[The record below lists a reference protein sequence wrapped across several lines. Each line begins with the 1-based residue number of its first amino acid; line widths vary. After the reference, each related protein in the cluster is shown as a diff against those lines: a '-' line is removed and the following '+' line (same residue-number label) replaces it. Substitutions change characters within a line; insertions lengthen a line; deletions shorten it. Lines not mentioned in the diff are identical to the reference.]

1 MDLLSA
7 FEKPVGAKLQP
18 CRDSRFRN
26 HILFS
31 AMKIFSSELIYLT
44 NVREFGAWATH
55 GDANVPAMPRNV
67 DENTAL
73 RVDRVAHAKSLRA
86 VAVKAVQEH
95 SHVDTEVNSNFYVR
109 TVRRSP
115 MAICSKFVHG
125 T

>member
-1 MDLLSA
+1 MLHGSA
-7 FEKPVGAKLQP
+7 FEKPGEAKIQP
-18 CRDSRFRN
+18 CRDLRFRN
-26 HILFS
+26 HILLS
-31 AMKIFSSELIYLT
+31 AIELNYLT

-55 GDANVPAMPRNV
+55 GDADIPAMPCNV

-73 RVDRVAHAKSLRA
+73 RVDGVTHAKSLRA
-86 VAVKAVQEH
+86 VAVEAVQEH
-95 SHVDTEVNSNFYVR
+95 SHVDTEVNTNFYAR